1 MQMSELFPKSP
12 AAVDEVD
19 GGKGSSPSNSSSSG
33 GGDAALKSQA
43 MTEGRTSDLTTSVTS
58 NDLSM
63 ATGTYGDHCL
73 FSG

>member
-12 AAVDEVD
+12 AVVDEVD

-33 GGDAALKSQA
+33 GDAVKSQA
-43 MTEGRTSDLTTSVTS
+43 MTESRTSDLTTSVTS

-63 ATGTYGDHCL
+63 ATGRDHHL
-73 FSG
+73 FWG